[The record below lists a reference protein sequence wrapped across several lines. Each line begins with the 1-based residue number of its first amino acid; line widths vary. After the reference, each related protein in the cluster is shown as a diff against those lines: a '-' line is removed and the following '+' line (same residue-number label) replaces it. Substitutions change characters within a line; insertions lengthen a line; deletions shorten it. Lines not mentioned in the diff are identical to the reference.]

1 MYPDPDRPRV
11 FGLTDLVVIA
21 AAIAFGVYLW
31 NHVSDVLV
39 YKWDWQFLPQ
49 VLWKK
54 PEGAV
59 FGQPNVLLEG
69 LLTTIRLSFW
79 AMLIACVLGLVL
91 GILSTFKRL
100 LPRLTS
106 TTYVAV
112 IRNIPPLV
120 FIFVFYFF
128 ISSQLMP
135 ALGVD
140 SWARNLGPTGKSVMN
155 LLLGPP
161 EILENLISGVLCLA
175 LFEAA
180 YIAEIVRAGLLAV
193 PHGQNEAAQTV
204 GLTRWQSFRYVLLPQ
219 ALRSVTPPLAN
230 QFILLIK
237 NSAIVSLISVQELT
251 FMGTEIAVSTNRRF
265 ETWIV
270 VALMYFVLCY
280 GLAWMFARYEK
291 RSRQINGH

>member
-1 MYPDPDRPRV
+1 MYPDPDRPRS
-11 FGLTDLVVIA
+11 FGLIDLLVIA
-21 AAIAFGVYLW
+21 AAIAFGFYLW
-31 NHVSDVLV
+31 RHVSEVLV

-79 AMLIACVLGLVL
+79 AMLIACLIGLIL
-91 GILSTFKRL
+91 GIFATFKRL

-106 TTYVAV
+106 ITYVAV

-128 ISSQLMP
+128 ISAQLMP
-135 ALGVD
+135 ILGLD
-140 SWARNLGPTGKSVMN
+140 SWVRNLGPTGKSIMN

-161 EILENLISGVLCLA
+161 EILENLISGVICLA

-180 YIAEIVRAGLLAV
+180 YIAEIVRAGLLSV

-204 GLTRWQSFRYVLLPQ
+204 GLNRWKSFRYVLLPQ
-219 ALRSVTPPLAN
+219 ALRSVAPPLAN

-280 GLAWMFARYEK
+280 GLALLFARYEK
-291 RSRQINGH
+291 RSRQLASS